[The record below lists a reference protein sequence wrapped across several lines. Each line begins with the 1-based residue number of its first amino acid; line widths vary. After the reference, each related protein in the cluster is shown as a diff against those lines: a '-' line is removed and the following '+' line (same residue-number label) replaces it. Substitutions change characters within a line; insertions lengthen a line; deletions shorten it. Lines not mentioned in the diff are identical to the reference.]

1 MFRFL
6 RLSVAAAFCTLT
18 VGAVDW
24 KVLKPQGC
32 ASDFAGVIDQHS
44 RKQLEDYCLAVAQT
58 TGAQIVFVTIP
69 SLQGEPIDD
78 VAHTIFRAWRI
89 GAANRGA
96 GTLILLAIG
105 ERRSRLEVGDGIQA
119 ALPGGLEQ
127 RILLEMGPA
136 VRREQYGEAL
146 LAAASTI
153 GDAVARAKHVTLKA
167 TVERRIHRSVWDSIS
182 WPALAGALLLL
193 LWLMVSGGTRGY
205 SGSAPGNWWS
215 RHSGFLPSLANITS
229 RASWGSRGSGGFGGY
244 DSGDSFGGFGGGPK
258 GHCTPGGGASNDW

>member
-6 RLSVAAAFCTLT
+6 RLSVMAALCTLT

-32 ASDFAGVIDQHS
+32 ASDFAGVIDQGS
-44 RKQLEDYCLAVAQT
+44 RKQLEDYCHAVEQT
-58 TGAQIVFVTIP
+58 TGVQIAFVTIP
-69 SLQGEPIDD
+69 SLAGEPIDEVTD
-78 VAHTIFRAWRI
+78 TFFHAWKI
-89 GAANRGA
+89 GASHRGA
-96 GTLILLAIG
+96 GTLTLLAIR
-105 ERRSRLEVGDGIQA
+105 ERRSRLEVGEGIQSV
-119 ALPGGLEQ
+119 LPGGLDR

-146 LAAASTI
+146 MAAASTI

-167 TVERRIHRSVWDSIS
+167 TLSRRIRRSMWDSIP
-182 WPALAGALLLL
+182 WPVLVGALLLL

-205 SGSAPGNWWS
+205 SGSAAGNWWS
-215 RHSGFLPSLANITS
+215 RHCGFLPSLATVTS

-244 DSGDSFGGFGGGPK
+244 DSGDSFGGFGGAPK
-258 GHCTPGGGASNDW
+258 GHGTPGNGASNDW